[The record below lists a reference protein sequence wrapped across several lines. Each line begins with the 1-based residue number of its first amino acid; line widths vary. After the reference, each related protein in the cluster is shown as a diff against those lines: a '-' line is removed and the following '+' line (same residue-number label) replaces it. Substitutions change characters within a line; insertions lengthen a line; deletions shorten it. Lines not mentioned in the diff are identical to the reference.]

1 MPSSPSSP
9 PTRITLGGG
18 EPSAAVAQRV
28 ALAVAPALADGGLVV
43 LPTETVYGIAA
54 RADSERALAALTA
67 LKRRPA
73 GQGWTWH
80 VGSASALE
88 CFDAPPAGASRLA
101 ERFWPG
107 ALTLVLPGVPA
118 GLEGAARDGWTGVR
132 CVAHP
137 LTAGLLEG
145 LPYPVVMTS
154 ANERGAA
161 PATGADAAAR
171 VTGAG
176 VDLLV
181 DAGPAGGGAASSV
194 LRLGGGRFDLLREG
208 ELDLEVLRRAAGL
221 RLAFACTGNTCRSP
235 MAEGLARQAL
245 ARRLETDVERL
256 WEFGFQLRSVGVFAG
271 EGSPA
276 SANAVEACRARG
288 IDISSHRSRGAHA
301 QELGDLQRVYCL
313 TRAHLDALRLL
324 RPSTSEIELE
334 LLDPNGE
341 DVGDPIGGSLFEYQR
356 CAEQISGCIAARVG
370 EWA

>member
-1 MPSSPSSP
+1 L
-9 PTRITLGGG
+9 TRPGL
-18 EPSAAVAQRV
+18 E
-28 ALAVAPALADGGLVV
+28 LAGHEFVDELIL
-43 LPTETVYGIAA
+43 
-54 RADSERALAALTA
+54 
-67 LKRRPA
+67 A
-73 GQGWTWH
+73 GQRST
-80 VGSASALE
+80 A
-88 CFDAPPAGASRLA
+88 DACYRQIGPGRKQRIRSRA
-101 ERFWPG
+101 IES
-107 ALTLVLPGVPA
+107 LTGQGRVNQF
-118 GLEGAARDGWTGVR
+118 R
-132 CVAHP
+132 
-137 LTAGLLEG
+137 
-145 LPYPVVMTS
+145 S
-154 ANERGAA
+154 KA
-161 PATGADAAAR
+161 PATRPRARSNGLEDPIADVEHLVR
-171 VTGAG
+171 GAG
-176 VDLLV
+176 RQLF
-181 DAGPAGGGAASSV
+181 GGS
-194 LRLGGGRFDLLREG
+194 E
-208 ELDLEVLRRAAGL
+208 
-221 RLAFACTGNTCRSP
+221 
-235 MAEGLARQAL
+235 ARQI